1 MSILER
7 HTGQPVGIAAT
18 LSAHGTQI
26 RECPY
31 GTRTT
36 SCRGATRQP
45 SQKVVDC
52 VDVVSAASLD
62 DDLGSVCC
70 CCWSPLT
77 PLSSL
82 VVSASITCRYAEAV
96 AYGAHGTK
104 ELQFRVRTGVIA
116 RNARLYA
123 RVDQQVAF
131 LRPFSSPSFS
141 SPPVFFVRH
150 FQVVHFQ
157 RLRFVLHRMLA
168 FHRVKVDME

>member
-26 RECPY
+26 GECPY

-36 SCRGATRQP
+36 SCRGATRQT
-45 SQKVVDC
+45 SQKVAEC
-52 VDVVSAASLD
+52 VHVVSAASLD
-62 DDLGSVCC
+62 DDVGSVCC
-70 CCWSPLT
+70 CCWSPLM

-82 VVSASITCRYAEAV
+82 VVCASITCRCVCRGGGLWGSWHEGTAV
-96 AYGAHGTK
+96 SC
-104 ELQFRVRTGVIA
+104 RVRTGVIA

-141 SPPVFFVRH
+141 STPVFFVRH

-168 FHRVKVDME
+168 FH